1 MRLCVCL
8 RGRQPP
14 DGPAPHFLATSIK
27 QIAEDRDSR
36 ETDPG
41 LCDALIHFVERI
53 LRSLHARQH
62 NLHETHSP
70 PLV

>member
-1 MRLCVCL
+1 MHLCVCL
-8 RGRQPP
+8 IVRQLT
-14 DGPAPHFLATSIK
+14 DGTAPHFLAANIK

-41 LCDALIHFVERI
+41 LCDALIRFVEQI

-62 NLHETHSP
+62 IICQGHSN

>member
-1 MRLCVCL
+1 MHLCVCL
-8 RGRQPP
+8 VVRQLT
-14 DGPAPHFLATSIK
+14 DGPAPHFLAANIK

-41 LCDALIHFVERI
+41 LCDALIRFVERI

-62 NLHETHSP
+62 TLYIVQSA